1 MIWGKIFV
9 LNVRFLQRPEACGEG
24 RFFGRWIHL
33 TWLSILLWRWSDGSQ
48 YCCLALHGAS
58 VLTAGNQLLAKQQE
72 RWCGNSCLIYQP
84 EQTAHVLRYI
94 PYFRYPLLTCTVS
107 RCLLKTRESSPVKII
122 KSNEP
127 WHFPKCSVFYSG
139 FVHGVLRTHKSSRYE
154 PRTVISF
161 ISPHV
166 SSRDW
171 HPIQYLV
178 KIPGDLSKCTVFM
191 AISIVASFFFLKKNQ
206 DLKNYFIL

>member
-1 MIWGKIFV
+1 MVANTDVW
-9 LNVRFLQRPEACGEG
+9 RCTELQYWQQE
-24 RFFGRWIHL
+24 
-33 TWLSILLWRWSDGSQ
+33 TN
-48 YCCLALHGAS
+48 YLH
-58 VLTAGNQLLAKQQE
+58 KQQE

-94 PYFRYPLLTCTVS
+94 LYFRYPLLTCTVS

-122 KSNEP
+122 KSNEL

-166 SSRDW
+166 SSRDL

-191 AISIVASFFFLKKNQ
+191 DISIVASLFFFKSRLEKLLYLINVCDKSVISRG
-206 DLKNYFIL
+206 LSG